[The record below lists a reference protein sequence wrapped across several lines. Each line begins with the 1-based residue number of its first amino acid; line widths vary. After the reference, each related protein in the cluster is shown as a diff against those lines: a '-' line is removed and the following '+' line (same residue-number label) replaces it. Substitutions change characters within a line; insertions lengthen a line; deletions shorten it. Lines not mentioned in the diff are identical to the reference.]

1 MTQEPVITL
10 RYADDE
16 QADGEKGLFGASRQ
30 AVMRT
35 TEVTTGALSVN
46 LSAFCDQMAGLVEAA
61 AVSPRKSPRFELE
74 SFEVTVEVSAGG
86 EIRMIGSVSTEIK
99 GGLKLIFGPRKK
111 PDG

>member
-1 MTQEPVITL
+1 MWLVITV

-16 QADGEKGLFGASRQ
+16 PPEGEKGLFGASRQ

-35 TEVTTGALSVN
+35 AAVTPKVLSAN
-46 LSAFCDQMAGLVEAA
+46 LSAFCDQMASLVEAA
-61 AVSPRKSPRFELE
+61 SRAQKRSAFALE

-86 EIRMIGSVSTEIK
+86 EIRMIGSVNTEIR
-99 GGLKLIFGPRKK
+99 GGLKLIFGPRGK